1 MNSKT
6 ENITQ
11 FLLRRLEGDK
21 VLWGAAFV
29 LALISLLEVYSTTGL
44 LAYRNKAYNTEHYLL
59 ERMMF
64 LGLGFAAMYATH
76 RIPPRFFSLLA
87 NLAVLMSI
95 VLLIITLLFGTRIN
109 DANRWLKLPGLP
121 FSFQPSDM
129 AKMAMIVFAA
139 RFLARHQ
146 GHIDRWRE
154 VLMPLSIVTGVVC
167 LLILPANF
175 STAAMLFVIILLMMF
190 VARIP
195 LRQLVVLA
203 GLALAGLL
211 LVMLILSQIPGSRF
225 STWKSRIE
233 SFSSSDKSKNLQSE
247 YARMA
252 IATGRITGSG
262 PGNNPYRYLLPQG
275 SSDFIFS
282 MIAGEW
288 GFLGIGLIVLIYLVI
303 MFRSVRIALGS
314 PSAFPLFL
322 AIGIGLMI
330 TVQAFINMMVG
341 ATLLPVTGQ
350 PLPLVSMGGTGT
362 IFTCVALGMLLSI
375 SRHNR
380 LQVANNLH
388 SEALQA

>member
-1 MNSKT
+1 MTSRT

-21 VLWGAAFV
+21 VVWGAAFV

-44 LAYRNKAYNTEHYLL
+44 LAYRNKSYNTEHYLL

-64 LGLGFAAMYATH
+64 LGLGFAAMFAVH
-76 RIPPRFFSLLA
+76 RIPPKFFSQLA
-87 NLAVLMSI
+87 NLSVLVAI
-95 VLLIITLLFGTRIN
+95 FLLIITLLFGTRVN

-121 FSFQPSDM
+121 FSFQPSDL
-129 AKMAMIVFAA
+129 AKMAMILFAA

-146 GHIDRWRE
+146 GHIESWRK
-154 VLMPLSIVTGVVC
+154 VILPLSLVTGIVC

-195 LRQLVVLA
+195 LRQLLALA
-203 GLALAGLL
+203 GLALAGLM
-211 LVMLILSQIPGSRF
+211 LVMLILSRIPGSRF

-233 SFSSSDKSKNLQSE
+233 SFSNGDKSKNLQSE

-288 GFLGIGLIVLIYLVI
+288 GFLGSGLIILIYLVI

-375 SRHNR
+375 SRHNK
-380 LQVANNLH
+380 LH
-388 SEALQA
+388 RDHIPDQEIPKA

>member
-1 MNSKT
+1 MRLTAEK
-6 ENITQ
+6 ITLSLQ
-11 FLLRRLEGDK
+11 RRLEGDK
-21 VLWGAAFV
+21 VVWGAVFV

-64 LGLGFAAMYATH
+64 LGLGFAAMYVVH
-76 RIPPRFFSLLA
+76 RIPPRIFNLLA
-87 NLAVLMSI
+87 NASVVLAV
-95 VLLIITLLFGTRIN
+95 VLLVMTLLFGTRVN

-121 FSFQPSDM
+121 FSFQPSDF
-129 AKMAMIVFAA
+129 AKMALILFAA

-146 GHIDRWRE
+146 GHIGSWRE
-154 VLMPLSIVTGVVC
+154 VLLPLTLVTGLVC

-175 STAAMLFVIILLMMF
+175 STAAMLFAIIWLMMF

-195 LRQLVVLA
+195 LRQLFALL
-203 GLALAGLL
+203 GIALASLM
-211 LVMLILSQIPGSRF
+211 LVMLVLSRVPGSRV
-225 STWKSRIE
+225 STWKARIE
-233 SFSSSDKSKNLQSE
+233 SFKSGDKTKNLQSE

-288 GFLGIGLIVLIYLVI
+288 GFMGSSLIVLMYLVL

-314 PSAFPLFL
+314 PTAFPLFL

-375 SRHNR
+375 SRHNK
-380 LQVANNLH
+380 LVQQEQNPTT
-388 SEALQA
+388 EK